1 MALINFS
8 TYFRMYGHTVN
19 SIISYLALSELF
31 STLLDKGPVGRH
43 KKVAMTS
50 AYLGRKL
57 GGLNHVMIMLFT
69 FLKFVNISMKHH
81 QIHSQNKLIIIQSLT
96 LEHSHNCL
104 EYRKI
109 HFLDAR
115 M

>member
-1 MALINFS
+1 
-8 TYFRMYGHTVN
+8 MYGHTLN
-19 SIISYLALSELF
+19 SIISYLPFSKLF
-31 STLLDKGPVGRH
+31 STLLDKGSVGRH

-50 AYLGRKL
+50 AYLVRKL

-69 FLKFVNISMKHH
+69 FVTFVNIFIKYHE
-81 QIHSQNKLIIIQSLT
+81 IHSQNKLIIIQSLT

>member
-1 MALINFS
+1 
-8 TYFRMYGHTVN
+8 MYGHTLN
-19 SIISYLALSELF
+19 SIISYLALSDLF

-69 FLKFVNISMKHH
+69 FVTFVNILIKHH
-81 QIHSQNKLIIIQSLT
+81 QIHSQNKVIIIRSLT
-96 LEHSHNCL
+96 FEHSDNCL

-109 HFLDAR
+109 HFLDAQ

>member
-1 MALINFS
+1 MALINFR
-8 TYFRMYGHTVN
+8 TYFRMYGHTLN

-31 STLLDKGPVGRH
+31 STVLDKGPVGRH

-57 GGLNHVMIMLFT
+57 GRFNHVMIILFT
-69 FLKFVNISMKHH
+69 FVTFVNIFIKHH
-81 QIHSQNKLIIIQSLT
+81 PIHSQNKLIIIESLT
-96 LEHSHNCL
+96 FDHSHNCL
-104 EYRKI
+104 EYWKI